1 MNLSA
6 QATTQRGT
14 RLLTA
19 HLESLDPQAVQARER
34 LEVQHRQ
41 VLADLRREVGQLA
54 IDLAGRI
61 VGESL
66 GDKELQRR
74 VVDRFRLH
82 HVAHL
87 LQDQRMAFGLERG
100 QRECGV
106 MRRQF

>member
-1 MNLSA
+1 MWHLGC
-6 QATTQRGT
+6 TTAACLAELGNVVVGFDRDLET
-14 RLLTA
+14 VARLA
-19 HLESLDPQAVQARER
+19 GER

-74 VVDRFRLH
+74 VVDRFL
-82 HVAHL
+82 AE
-87 LQDQRMAFGLERG
+87 LEESG
-100 QRECGV
+100 QQPEQVR
-106 MRRQF
+106 